1 VSTGSEQSGEGKFSA
16 QEKAAMKQRAAEL
29 KAEARRASAEEKAA
43 EERKAF
49 DEKIAGMP
57 QPDKGIAER
66 LHEIVTEAAPEL
78 SPKLYYGQPGW
89 AKAGKVIVFFRS
101 GLMDKT
107 RYSTFGF
114 SVDAALDEKDGFWPT
129 AYALESLSDATASA
143 IAKLVAKAA
152 G

>member
-1 VSTGSEQSGEGKFSA
+1 MTAGTEQSGQGKFSA

-29 KAEARRASAEEKAA
+29 KAEARRASADEKTAEEKKTFDARIA
-43 EERKAF
+43 E
-49 DEKIAGMP
+49 MP
-57 QPDKGIAER
+57 QPDRGVAER

-78 SPKLYYGQPGW
+78 RPKLYYGQPGW

-101 GLMDKT
+101 GLMDKA
-107 RYSTFGF
+107 RYSTLGF
-114 SVDAALDEKDGFWPT
+114 SVEAALDEKDGFWPT

-143 IAKLVAKAA
+143 IAEQVRKAA